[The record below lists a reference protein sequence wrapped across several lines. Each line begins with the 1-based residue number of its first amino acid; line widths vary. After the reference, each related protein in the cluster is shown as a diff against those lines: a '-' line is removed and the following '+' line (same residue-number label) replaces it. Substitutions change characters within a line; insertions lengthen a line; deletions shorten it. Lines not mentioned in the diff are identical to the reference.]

1 VGGMVTPVKLVR
13 QTRPVYPP
21 ELQQLGVE
29 GIVMLRAI
37 ISKDGAVLN
46 PKVVNSVDPRLA
58 KAALDAV
65 SQWVYQPS
73 LLNGEP
79 VETLTAIHV
88 EFQLEK

>member
-1 VGGMVTPVKLVR
+1 MR

-29 GIVMLRAI
+29 GTVILRAI
-37 ISKDGAVLN
+37 ISKDGAVLH
-46 PKVVNSVDPRLA
+46 PQVVNSVDPRLA

-65 SQWVYQPS
+65 AQWQYQPT

-79 VETLTAIHV
+79 VETLTTIDV
-88 EFQLEK
+88 NFQLEQ